1 MTGNFARTARVLWTV
16 SLLSLSPVSLAA
28 EPASDIVVEMNV
40 MVPMRDGTRLSTD
53 IYRPAK
59 PGRYPVILFR
69 DAYGNGSGSIA
80 SARKWTD
87 HGYVYVS
94 QDVRGRYDSEGSYYP
109 YVYEIN
115 DGYDTQQWAGAQSW
129 SSGKVGMIGESY
141 RAAVQWL
148 PAHLRAP
155 SLTAIAP
162 RVTPYNYYKD
172 VVYSGGALLLASRL
186 DWAFYMSGRT
196 AQSGFD
202 WDKMRLHLPL
212 KTMDQAFGYNTQHWR
227 DWIAHPS
234 YDSYWKVFDVEARVN
249 DIDVPS
255 FNMGGWYDA
264 FLRGTLA
271 SYTSMSKGAYSD
283 RARRGQKLLVGPWNH
298 FAGRPMNG
306 AALDFGPDAQ
316 VDFNALERR
325 WYDHWLKGEDNGV
338 MQEAPVRIFVMGE
351 NRWRDEQEWPLAR
364 TRYTKYYLQS
374 AGKANTASGDGQLV
388 TKAPSGG
395 GTNTY
400 IYDPANPVPTKGGN
414 LLPVSLGAGP
424 AEQGEVSRRDDVL
437 VFTTAPLTQDTE
449 VTGNISVTL
458 YAASSAPDTDFTAK
472 LVDVHPD
479 GKAYNLADGVIR
491 ARYRESLERP
501 ALIEPGKVYE
511 YKIDLWATSNVFK
524 KGHQIRVDLSSSNFP
539 KYDRNP
545 NTGHKFG
552 EDAELRTAT
561 QTIHHSRQYPSHI
574 TLPVIPR

>member
-1 MTGNFARTARVLWTV
+1 MKMLLIV
-16 SLLSLSPVSLAA
+16 SVLSLSQVSLAA
-28 EPASDIVVEMNV
+28 EPTANDVVVEMNV

-69 DAYGNGSGSIA
+69 DAYGNGSGSTA

-115 DGYDTQQWAGAQSW
+115 DGYDAQQWAGAQPW

-148 PAHLRAP
+148 PSHLRSA

-162 RVTPYNYYKD
+162 RVTPFNYYKD
-172 VVYSGGALLLASRL
+172 VVYSGGAFQLASRL
-186 DWAFYMSGRT
+186 DWAFYMIGRT

-202 WDKMRLHLPL
+202 WDKMRQHLPL
-212 KTMDQAFGYNTQHWR
+212 KTMDQAFGFDAKHWQ
-227 DWIAHPS
+227 DWIAHPT

-271 SYTSMSKGAYSD
+271 SYTSMSKGAFSE
-283 RARRGQKLLVGPWNH
+283 RARRGQKLLIGPWNH
-298 FAGRPMNG
+298 FAGRAMSNP
-306 AALDFGPDAQ
+306 ALDFGPEAT

-325 WYDHWLKGEDNGV
+325 WYDYWLKGEDNGV
-338 MQEAPVRIFVMGE
+338 MREAPVRIFVMGE
-351 NRWRDEQEWPLAR
+351 NRWRDEQEWPLTR

-374 AGKANTASGDGQLV
+374 AGKANTSSGDGQLV
-388 TKAPSGG
+388 TKAPGAG
-395 GTNTY
+395 GTDTY

-424 AEQGEVSRRDDVL
+424 AEQGEVAKRDDVL
-437 VFTTAPLTQDTE
+437 VFSTAPLTQDTE
-449 VTGNISVTL
+449 VTGNITMTL

-472 LVDVHPD
+472 LIDVHPD
-479 GKAYNLADGVIR
+479 GKAYNLADGIIR

-501 ALIEPGKVYE
+501 SLIEPGKVYA
-511 YKIDLWATSNVFK
+511 YTIDLWATSNVFK
-524 KGHQIRVDLSSSNFP
+524 KGHKIRVDLSSSNFP
-539 KYDRNP
+539 KFDRNP

-574 TLPVIPR
+574 VLPVIPR

>member
-1 MTGNFARTARVLWTV
+1 MLWMV
-16 SLLSLSPVSLAA
+16 SVLSLSQVSLAS
-28 EPASDIVVEMNV
+28 EPAANDIVVDMNV

-69 DAYGNGSGSIA
+69 DAYGNGSGVLA

-87 HGYVYVS
+87 HGYAYVS

-115 DGYDTQQWAGAQSW
+115 DGYDTQQWAGAQPW

-148 PAHLRAP
+148 PSHLRSP

-162 RVTPYNYYKD
+162 RVTPFNYYKD
-172 VVYSGGALLLASRL
+172 VVYSGGALQLASRL
-186 DWAFYMSGRT
+186 DWAFYMIGRT

-202 WDKMRLHLPL
+202 WDKMRQHLPL
-212 KTMDQAFGYNTQHWR
+212 KTMDQAFGYDSKHWQ

-234 YDSYWKVFDVEARVN
+234 YDTYWKVFDVEARVN
-249 DIDVPS
+249 DIDVPA

-271 SYTSMSKGAYSD
+271 SFTSMSKGAYSE
-283 RARRGQKLLVGPWNH
+283 RARRGQKLLIGPWNH
-298 FAGRPMNG
+298 FANRAMSG
-306 AALDFGPDAQ
+306 AALEFGPDAT

-325 WYDHWLKGEDNGV
+325 WYDYWLKGEDNGV

-374 AGKANTASGDGQLV
+374 AGEANTSSGDGQLV
-388 TKAPSGG
+388 TRAPGSG

-414 LLPVSLGAGP
+414 LLPVNLGAGP
-424 AEQGEVSRRDDVL
+424 AEQGEVSKRDDVL
-437 VFTTAPLTQDTE
+437 VFATAPLTQDTE
-449 VTGNISVTL
+449 VTGNITMTL

-472 LVDVHPD
+472 LIDVHPD
-479 GKAYNLADGVIR
+479 GKAYNLADGIIR

-501 ALIEPGKVYE
+501 VLIEPGKVYE

-524 KGHQIRVDLSSSNFP
+524 KGHKIRVDLSSSNFP
-539 KYDRNP
+539 KFDRNP

-574 TLPVIPR
+574 VLPVIPR

>member
-1 MTGNFARTARVLWTV
+1 MRVLWTV
-16 SLLSLSPVSLAA
+16 SLLSLSQVSWAA
-28 EPASDIVVEMNV
+28 EPANDDIVVEMNV

-69 DAYGNGSGSIA
+69 DAYGNGSGVLA

-115 DGYDTQQWAGAQSW
+115 DGYDAQQWAGAQSW

-162 RVTPYNYYKD
+162 RVTPFNYYKD
-172 VVYSGGALLLASRL
+172 VVYSGGALMLASRL

-202 WDKMRLHLPL
+202 WDKMRQHLPL
-212 KTMDQAFGYNTQHWR
+212 KTMDQAFGYKTQHWR

-271 SYTSMSKGAYSD
+271 SYTSMSKGAYSE

-298 FAGRPMNG
+298 FGKMTASP
-306 AALDFGPDAQ
+306 LDFGPDAQ
-316 VDFNALERR
+316 VDFHALERR

-374 AGKANTASGDGQLV
+374 AGKANTSSGDGQLV
-388 TKAPSGG
+388 TKVPSANA
-395 GTNTY
+395 TDTY
-400 IYDPANPVPTKGGN
+400 TYDPANPVPTKGGN
-414 LLPVSLGAGP
+414 LLPVGLGAGP
-424 AEQGEVSRRDDVL
+424 MEQGEVSKRDDVL

-479 GKAYNLADGVIR
+479 GKAYNLADGIIR

-524 KGHQIRVDLSSSNFP
+524 KGHRIRVDLSSSNFP